1 MNRLAIFCALA
12 LAGCGSNVTPDQKAQ
27 ITATGQAFAMSLAS
41 VAAANS
47 STVSD
52 QVQKGALFCQKV
64 QASGPLVV
72 ALANIYGAPVTV
84 LNQTSQA
91 VADACA
97 LVGAFP
103 VAPPANPAVVPV
115 QGSATTLPTV

>member
-1 MNRLAIFCALA
+1 MRLIILASLIA
-12 LAGCGSNVTPDQKAQ
+12 LAGCGANVTDAQKAQ
-27 ITATGQAFAMSLAS
+27 LEVTGQAFAMSLAS

-52 QVQKGALFCQKV
+52 QVQKGALFCQKA

-84 LNQTSQA
+84 VNQTSQA

-97 LVGAFP
+97 LVGAVP
-103 VAPPANPAVVPV
+103 VAPPADPAVVPV
-115 QGSATTLPTV
+115 QGSATTLPAV